1 LREAMEEWLI
11 NHNIGQKG
19 DLLLESDD
27 EKEILEI
34 IEKDDFLSIEKVK
47 EELNI

>member
-1 LREAMEEWLI
+1 MKRLNLTI
-11 NHNIGQKG
+11 
-19 DLLLESDD
+19 D

-34 IEKDDFLSIEKVK
+34 IENDDFLSIEKIK

>member
-1 LREAMEEWLI
+1 MTKIIR
-11 NHNIGQKG
+11 
-19 DLLLESDD
+19 DD

-34 IEKDDFLSIEKVK
+34 IENDDFLSIEKIK